1 MSERTER
8 LIRDYPANK
17 TRLEFLKNQLSSFQ
31 GVTEQDVID
40 TMLFSQ
46 PDGERVQSNS
56 ISDKTAGIALNY
68 RKRRAQINREWYEHL
83 ERQYMDLQDEICFFE
98 GALRSLS
105 GVEGAVL
112 ADQVLNG
119 VTWDELCERYHV
131 CRTMIG
137 KYRKKAISELDRL
150 YQSHDAEMVAYMLS

>member
-17 TRLEFLKNQLSSFQ
+17 TQLECLRNQISSFR
-31 GVTEQDVID
+31 GVSEQEVID

-46 PDGERVQSNS
+46 PDGERVQTSN
-56 ISDKTAGIALNY
+56 IADKTASIALNY
-68 RKRRAQINREWYEHL
+68 RKRREQINREWYEHL
-83 ERQYMDLQDEICFFE
+83 ERQYMDLLEELRFFE
-98 GALRSLS
+98 SALRSLS

-119 VTWDELCERYHV
+119 ATWDELSERYHV

-150 YQSHDAEMVAYMLS
+150 YQCHDAEMVAYMLS